1 MPRDDV
7 LTARSQLP
15 QASATELDDLMTI
28 ADVAALLKVTKSWV
42 YEHTR
47 DGVED
52 RLPALKL
59 GKYLRFHRNDLRA
72 YVDAKRRSRR
82 STEPSR

>member
-7 LTARSQLP
+7 FAATSP
-15 QASATELDDLMTI
+15 QPQTSGTELDDLMTI
-28 ADVAALLKVTKSWV
+28 ADVAALLKVSKSWV

-52 RLPALKL
+52 RLPAVKL
-59 GKYLRFHRNDLRA
+59 GKYLRFDRNDLRA
-72 YVDAKRRSRR
+72 YVDAKRAASHRHLRR
-82 STEPSR
+82 R

>member
-7 LTARSQLP
+7 VTARSEHP
-15 QASATELDDLMTI
+15 QASATEFDDLMTI
-28 ADVAALLKVTKSWV
+28 GDVAAFLRVTKSWV

-59 GKYLRFHRNDLRA
+59 GKYLRFHRSDLRA
-72 YVDAKRRSRR
+72 YVDAKRQSRR
-82 STEPSR
+82 STGPSR

>member
-7 LTARSQLP
+7 FTTPSQHP
-15 QASATELDDLMTI
+15 QTNATELDDLMTI
-28 ADVAALLKVTKSWV
+28 GDVAALLKVTKSWV

-47 DGVED
+47 DGVEG

-82 STEPSR
+82 STGPSR